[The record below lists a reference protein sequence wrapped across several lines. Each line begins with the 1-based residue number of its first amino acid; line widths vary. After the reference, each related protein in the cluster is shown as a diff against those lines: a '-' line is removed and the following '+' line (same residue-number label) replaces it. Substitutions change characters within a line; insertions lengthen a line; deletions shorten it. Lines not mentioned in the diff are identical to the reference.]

1 MKTGNKG
8 KEIIKKKGRKKNKED
23 KIKRK
28 KK

>member
-8 KEIIKKKGRKKNKED
+8 KEIMKKKGRKKNKED